1 MIECMRLIIGE
12 VGTRER
18 EREGLKIG
26 RSERSRTIWAAV
38 KGPQCWGRNGGCSFA
53 ADTTHCDHPCIDNP
67 HRGRNQESPPVDVE
81 VGAIAVPTRQLVER

>member
-18 EREGLKIG
+18 ERGGLKIG

-38 KGPQCWGRNGGCSFA
+38 KGPQCWGRKWKLQLA
-53 ADTTHCDHPCIDNP
+53 ADTTHT
-67 HRGRNQESPPVDVE
+67 RGKRSAFTQTKTQPKNLKSF
-81 VGAIAVPTRQLVER
+81 

>member
-38 KGPQCWGRNGGCSFA
+38 KGPVV
-53 ADTTHCDHPCIDNP
+53 PP
-67 HRGRNQESPPVDVE
+67 LRGPRTCLSAQKNSK
-81 VGAIAVPTRQLVER
+81 

>member
-18 EREGLKIG
+18 ERERLKIG

-38 KGPQCWGRNGGCSFA
+38 KGPQCWGRKWGLQLSFEVVRGQTTSAIKQEQIPCSHA
-53 ADTTHCDHPCIDNP
+53 EDP
-67 HRGRNQESPPVDVE
+67 
-81 VGAIAVPTRQLVER
+81 AVKELGKA

>member
-26 RSERSRTIWAAV
+26 RSERSRIQNDLGGREGTAVLGTKMEAAALLLT
-38 KGPQCWGRNGGCSFA
+38 PPTPEGRDPPSLR
-53 ADTTHCDHPCIDNP
+53 PKPNP
-67 HRGRNQESPPVDVE
+67 K
-81 VGAIAVPTRQLVER
+81 T

>member
-1 MIECMRLIIGE
+1 MIEYMRLIIGE

-38 KGPQCWGRNGGCSFA
+38 KGPQCWGRK
-53 ADTTHCDHPCIDNP
+53 
-67 HRGRNQESPPVDVE
+67 RRLQLPPTAEEEARLHSD
-81 VGAIAVPTRQLVER
+81 

>member
-38 KGPQCWGRNGGCSFA
+38 KGPQCWGRKWRLQLCC
-53 ADTTHCDHPCIDNP
+53 ADTTHTS
-67 HRGRNQESPPVDVE
+67 RGGGEKKPKNRVAQ
-81 VGAIAVPTRQLVER
+81 IAL

>member
-18 EREGLKIG
+18 ERGGLKTG

-38 KGPQCWGRNGGCSFA
+38 KSCSHA
-53 ADTTHCDHPCIDNP
+53 ED
-67 HRGRNQESPPVDVE
+67 PVVKE
-81 VGAIAVPTRQLVER
+81 LGEA

>member
-12 VGTRER
+12 VGTSER

-53 ADTTHCDHPCIDNP
+53 ADTTHT
-67 HRGRNQESPPVDVE
+67 RGKRSAFTQTKTQPKNLKSF
-81 VGAIAVPTRQLVER
+81 